1 MTHTPTQDAGVYRC
15 PACAFHAIATQQGI
29 RVLNS
34 GIGRALHMEAIAQ
47 QQIELRA
54 HVEALLQR
62 LVQAYNERRALLLPR
77 SDGRHDVRTCPHIQG
92 RMRGDPTKPCTC
104 VSNMALSMRT
114 VRALS
119 RHIKAEYLS

>member
-54 HVEALLQR
+54 YVEALLRR
-62 LVQAYNERRALLLPR
+62 LVRAYNERRGPDAAP
-77 SDGRHDVRTCPHIQG
+77 
-92 RMRGDPTKPCTC
+92 
-104 VSNMALSMRT
+104 LSMRT